1 MEVYFKTKRL
11 QRRYQD
17 SALAVQQWGTSVA
30 RRYVTRVSQLYAL
43 KDLSEARNI
52 KSLRLH
58 PLNGTKTG
66 QLSIHLTGD
75 WRLILKE
82 GDTDEWVTIMGVS
95 RNHGD

>member
-11 QRRYQD
+11 QQRYQD
-17 SALAVQQWGTSVA
+17 SALAVQQWGTDVA

-43 KDLSEARNI
+43 KDLGEASNI
-52 KSLRLH
+52 RSLRLQ
-58 PLNGTKTG
+58 PLNGTKKG
-66 QLSIHLTGD
+66 QVSIHLTGE

-82 GDTDEWVTIMGVS
+82 GDTEEWVTILGVS